1 MMSIIIFLLKN
12 KGGQKRMV
20 SYFSNDDRKVNV
32 SPEFQ
37 IIEIANN
44 ESKGSQIMKC
54 INSPSHT
61 SYNTG
66 QNIHKT
72 KTRKTT
78 PNYLKLVKYEKKSLV
93 WDT

>member
-66 QNIHKT
+66 QIYT
-72 KTRKTT
+72 KQKPGKQHPTI
-78 PNYLKLVKYEKKSLV
+78 
-93 WDT
+93 